1 MKSRRRVNSEVGPL
15 LFLNEVTLNRK
26 FFIAGFVVGLLA
38 FVAAN
43 AYAYHLAI
51 PPCCDATIDFGVPF
65 TLGNY
70 GGYFGG
76 TRFLL
81 GGLFI
86 DGVLAVVASAVFGWL
101 FAIAFPPIIRF
112 LRRARVWHLRTRS

>member
-1 MKSRRRVNSEVGPL
+1 
-15 LFLNEVTLNRK
+15 LNRK

-43 AYAYHLAI
+43 ACAYHLAI

-65 TLGNY
+65 VLGYY

-86 DGVLAVVASAVFGWL
+86 DGALAVVASAVFGWL
-101 FAIAFPPIIRF
+101 FAIAFPSIIRS
-112 LRRARVWHLRTRS
+112 LRYAGVWHVRTRS